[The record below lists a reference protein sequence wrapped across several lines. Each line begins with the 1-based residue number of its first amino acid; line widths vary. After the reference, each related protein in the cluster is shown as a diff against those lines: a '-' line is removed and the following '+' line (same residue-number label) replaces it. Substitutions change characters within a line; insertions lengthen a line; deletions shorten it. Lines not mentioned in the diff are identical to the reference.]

1 MSMRSD
7 PGHPSSADLFAYR
20 DGELPPEK
28 RVVVEAHVMGCSLC
42 RALMDQVSSLEAELR
57 LSPDRNPPQYFEQL
71 HESVSTRL
79 KAEAAAVAA
88 QAAQPGGVPAS
99 EDAAGTPGA
108 RRDRA
113 RRDHQEGEGGEG
125 RLREAPRL
133 PWAAI
138 LSTASAAA
146 MVVVVAVFLVK
157 QGIYQRASTPRAP
170 SSVSQA
176 PADEHAGEPVAT
188 RQKSDAP
195 LKQAALRD
203 AAKVE
208 AKLETA
214 KRDAGAKDKLAKRDD
229 LIAAQRVEERAPS
242 SAPENQVLEEDRK
255 PSAAAAPQPSGES
268 ARGRV
273 TLTPVREYDALL
285 SEFGLPPVWNS
296 SVPPE
301 ALGRAEGALRG
312 LFVTGGAG
320 SDSARVSLYL
330 AEAARLR
337 LAPGDST
344 LYEEI
349 ERHYR
354 RAIDLAGQDPETAR
368 VAEQRLRSLE
378 R

>member
-1 MSMRSD
+1 MSMRND
-7 PGHPSSADLFAYR
+7 PGHPSSVDLFAYR
-20 DGELPPEK
+20 DGELPTEK

-57 LSPDRNPPQYFEQL
+57 LSPDRNPPQYLEQL
-71 HESVSTRL
+71 HESVRARIQ
-79 KAEAAAVAA
+79 AEAATMGAR
-88 QAAQPGGVPAS
+88 AAQPGGVPAAV
-99 EDAAGTPGA
+99 DAARGTPDA
-108 RRDRA
+108 RRDR
-113 RRDHQEGEGGEG
+113 DG

-157 QGIYQRASTPRAP
+157 QGIYQRASTPRVP

-176 PADEHAGEPVAT
+176 PAEEPLARVAAGTTDTAAAGAAT
-188 RQKSDAP
+188 RQKSVAQ
-195 LKQAALRD
+195 LKRVALRD

-208 AKLETA
+208 ESKLQLAKGG
-214 KRDAGAKDKLAKRDD
+214 AGAKDQLMKRE
-229 LIAAQRVEERAPS
+229 AQTA
-242 SAPENQVLEEDRK
+242 APENQAFEEDRK
-255 PSAAAAPQPSGES
+255 PSASAAPQS

-273 TLTPVREYDALL
+273 TLTPEREYDALL

-296 SVPPE
+296 SVSPE

-312 LFVTGGAG
+312 LYVTGGAG

-337 LAPGDST
+337 LAPDDST

-354 RAIDLAGQDPETAR
+354 SAINLAGQDPETAR